1 MSGNIKSVLFV
12 CMGNICRSPMVEGVF
27 KAKIANSHLVH
38 HLQIDSAGTGSW
50 HEGNLP
56 DPRAIKTMQRH
67 NIDITD
73 QRSRPIRRSDYF
85 EFDLILTMDH
95 DNLDVLIANAPIEEQ
110 QKIHLFMDFA
120 LAQDTPIPD
129 PYYGEGDGF
138 ETVYHMLDKGCS
150 GLFEKLVA
158 K

>member
-27 KAKIANSHLVH
+27 KAKIANPSLVQNF
-38 HLQIDSAGTGSW
+38 QIDSAGTRSW
-50 HEGNLP
+50 HEGNIP

-73 QRSRPIRRSDYF
+73 QRSRPIRRSDYS
-85 EFDLILTMDH
+85 EFDLILAMDH
-95 DNLDVLIANAPIEEQ
+95 DNLDVLIANAPIKEQ
-110 QKIHLFMDFA
+110 RKIHLFMEFA
-120 LAQDTPIPD
+120 LGQDMPIPD

-138 ETVYHMLDKGCS
+138 ETVYRMLDEGCS
-150 GLFEKLVA
+150 GLVEKLEA